1 MVKETHEQLLQNIH
15 QHHINIQSRE
25 IYLHGNYLHDSD
37 EPSIEYSM
45 ATTFIKNIQLLDS
58 INNTSIIVHMHTG
71 GGNWSD
77 GMAIYNTVR
86 FAKSPTTFI
95 AYGRAT
101 SMSGVILQAAD
112 LRILTKDS
120 EIMLHHG
127 SIGVDGTSLSVKSA
141 IEVNNA
147 SCKRMLELFAARA
160 VRANYFKEKN
170 YTIQQTAKYIDK
182 KLEQK
187 GDWYLSTKEAI
198 HYGFADGILGEGKF
212 NDLNKLR
219 YNKKTRI

>member
-1 MVKETHEQLLQNIH
+1 MVNDAHEQLLQSIH

-37 EPSIEYSM
+37 EPSIEYRM
-45 ATTFIKNIQLLDS
+45 ATTFIKNMQLLDS

-71 GGNWSD
+71 GGNWLD
-77 GMAIYNTVR
+77 GMAIYNTIR
-86 FAKSPTTFI
+86 FAKSPVTFI
-95 AYGRAT
+95 VYGRAT

-141 IEVNNA
+141 VEVNNA
-147 SCKRMLELFAARA
+147 SCKRMLELFAIRA

-170 YTIQQTAKYIDK
+170 YTIQQTAKYINK

-198 HYGFADGILGEGKF
+198 DYGFADGTLGEGKF